1 MLKSSIPPH
10 TINTVSR
17 SHNNYIAIAKAIGII
32 SVVIWHSRPPQ
43 EIGILLMFYAVPLFF
58 FTSGF
63 FYKPCH
69 TKDQLKT
76 TYLKRFKGLYLPF
89 LKWSL
94 VFLLLHNIFFHLNI
108 YNGVYGFEGKASEL
122 YNWKDFIL
130 RGIHVIFKV
139 GDVEQLLGA
148 FWFIRALLFS
158 SLMIATIHFI
168 LRRYIQ
174 INRYIVCL
182 ILLGLSF
189 VSLYYKLR
197 LPYIGS
203 LYILFFSSFFYVT
216 GYCYHKIES
225 ERCYSNIAFILSLV
239 LTGIGLIFFNHVAG
253 VLENSVEDV
262 LPYSIFA
269 ISGILLVLNISK
281 RIEHFKVQNFLYYVG
296 NNTMIILAMHLLTFK
311 LISLAKIAYYSWP
324 IERLAEFPAIE
335 QNNSVWWLAYT
346 LVGVGIPLILSK
358 SYNIL
363 VNKLYVERWFRTNR
377 RKL

>member
-1 MLKSSIPPH
+1 MLKSSTP
-10 TINTVSR
+10 TVNTVSR

-69 TKDQLKT
+69 TKDELKT

-108 YNGVYGFEGKASEL
+108 YNGVYGIEGKVSEL

-139 GDVEQLLGA
+139 DGVEELLGA

-158 SLMIATIHFI
+158 SLMIATIQFI
-168 LRRYIQ
+168 LRRYMQ

-182 ILLGLSF
+182 ILLGLSI

-197 LPYIGS
+197 LPYIDS

-225 ERCYSNIAFILSLV
+225 ERSYSNTVFLLSV
-239 LTGIGLIFFNHVAG
+239 ALTGIGLIFFNHVAG
-253 VLENSVEDV
+253 VLENSVGDV

-269 ISGILLVLNISK
+269 ISGILMVLNISK
-281 RIEHFKVQNFLYYVG
+281 RIEHFKVKNFFYYVG
-296 NNTMIILAMHLLTFK
+296 NNTMVILAMHLLSFK
-311 LISLAKIAYYSWP
+311 LISLAKITYYGWP
-324 IERLAEFPAIE
+324 IERLAQFPVIE
-335 QNNSVWWLAYT
+335 QNNSLWWLAYT

-358 SYNIL
+358 SYNLL
-363 VNKLYVERWFRTNR
+363 VNKLYVER
-377 RKL
+377 